1 MIQQKDQLIKRIE
14 ENFNILDEYSELK
27 DEEKL
32 LSARE
37 EMINEFNKFSILDF
51 ETICSMDDN
60 SFKHFAALESTE
72 LDPKKIYVT
81 QILLI
86 DIIHQNNSG
95 ANVPAYKYEK
105 LDMLVKEISGFD
117 TENVREVLKFVNQI
131 SG

>member
-14 ENFNILDEYSELK
+14 ENFIVLNEYSDLK
-27 DEEKL
+27 DDEKL
-32 LSARE
+32 SSARD

-81 QILLI
+81 QLLLI
-86 DIIHQNNSG
+86 DIMDQKNSG
-95 ANVPAYKYEK
+95 DEVPSYKYEK
-105 LDMLVKEISGFD
+105 LEMLVKEISKYE
-117 TENVREVLKFVNQI
+117 TENVQNVLKFINQI
-131 SG
+131 SE

>member
-14 ENFNILDEYSELK
+14 ENFIVLDEYSELK
-27 DEEKL
+27 NEDKL
-32 LSARE
+32 SSSRD

-81 QILLI
+81 QLLLI
-86 DIIHQNNSG
+86 DILYQKNSG
-95 ANVPAYKYEK
+95 SDVPSYKYEK
-105 LDMLVKEISGFD
+105 LEMLVKEISNYEAD
-117 TENVREVLKFVNQI
+117 NVQKLLKFINQI
-131 SG
+131 S